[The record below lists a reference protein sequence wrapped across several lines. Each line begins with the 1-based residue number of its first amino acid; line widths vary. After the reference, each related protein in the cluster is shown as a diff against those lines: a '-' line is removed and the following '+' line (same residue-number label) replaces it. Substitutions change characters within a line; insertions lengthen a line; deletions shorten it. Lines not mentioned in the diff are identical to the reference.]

1 MCDQCVITVIG
12 VISRRGLPRERG
24 GGLRGWGG
32 GYMIGELMDVGVEGI
47 GKDKICLT
55 SMKASM

>member
-24 GGLRGWGG
+24 GG
-32 GYMIGELMDVGVEGI
+32 VEGV
-47 GKDKICLT
+47 GRGVHDWGVDGCGG
-55 SMKASM
+55 